1 MILLSLHP
9 GPPSETSAFRRM
21 RAFSSRLAGP
31 LPLRT
36 SACSCSRSCALN
48 RTTYFFTA
56 MSFPAMIPS
65 AARIAA
71 RANHLILSNWLKLA
85 SRMNRVAVLYALL
98 SAALFGISTPAAKSL
113 VGSVSP
119 AILAGLLYCG
129 AGIGVA
135 VLRRVKLF
143 AASGAPEVA
152 LSTPDWPW
160 LCGAIVAGGVIGPLL
175 LMVGLTH
182 TSAAAASLLLT
193 LEGAATALIAWFVF
207 HENFDRRIALGMIC
221 IVAGAMIL
229 SWVGA

>member
-85 SRMNRVAVLYALL
+85 TSFNNVKSRTSKRRPRLINKTQHNRNRAE
-98 SAALFGISTPAAKSL
+98 FQ
-113 VGSVSP
+113 
-119 AILAGLLYCG
+119 
-129 AGIGVA
+129 
-135 VLRRVKLF
+135 
-143 AASGAPEVA
+143 PE
-152 LSTPDWPW
+152 
-160 LCGAIVAGGVIGPLL
+160 
-175 LMVGLTH
+175 
-182 TSAAAASLLLT
+182 
-193 LEGAATALIAWFVF
+193 
-207 HENFDRRIALGMIC
+207 RRIMADFNRSIIDVAYAARRFRTIDGINSDDNQIAVRLLGEQRTKGRVSGESAVPIWLA
-221 IVAGAMIL
+221 INLHGAKEL
-229 SWVGA
+229 RQAR

>member
-71 RANHLILSNWLKLA
+71 RANHLILSNWLKPA
-85 SRMNRVAVLYALL
+85 TRDGGLL
-98 SAALFGISTPAAKSL
+98 SYGPDTGDMFRRAAPYIDCILRGAKPAELPVQLPTKFQMAVNLKTAKSL
-113 VGSVSP
+113 GL
-119 AILAGLLYCG
+119 AI
-129 AGIGVA
+129 
-135 VLRRVKLF
+135 
-143 AASGAPEVA
+143 PESFLVRA
-152 LSTPDWPW
+152 DE
-160 LCGAIVAGGVIGPLL
+160 VI
-175 LMVGLTH
+175 
-182 TSAAAASLLLT
+182 
-193 LEGAATALIAWFVF
+193 E
-207 HENFDRRIALGMIC
+207 
-221 IVAGAMIL
+221 
-229 SWVGA
+229 

>member
-85 SRMNRVAVLYALL
+85 TSESDATLRRASRLRLADRERHVPAGCRTR
-98 SAALFGISTPAAKSL
+98 SAARLRGLPAHAMALPAAAEHRDL
-113 VGSVSP
+113 PDVGDQGDGP
-119 AILAGLLYCG
+119 G
-129 AGIGVA
+129 A
-135 VLRRVKLF
+135 
-143 AASGAPEVA
+143 
-152 LSTPDWPW
+152 
-160 LCGAIVAGGVIGPLL
+160 
-175 LMVGLTH
+175 
-182 TSAAAASLLLT
+182 
-193 LEGAATALIAWFVF
+193 
-207 HENFDRRIALGMIC
+207 
-221 IVAGAMIL
+221 
-229 SWVGA
+229 

>member
-85 SRMNRVAVLYALL
+85 TRHIGDPIGQSG
-98 SAALFGISTPAAKSL
+98 AALVEQDEPRESGKPGQKAGERRFLPNTLDIRYPPQDEHEVMRPRAQNLVCDVDAAAGSISSFGTHRAA
-113 VGSVSP
+113 VGS
-119 AILAGLLYCG
+119 
-129 AGIGVA
+129 
-135 VLRRVKLF
+135 
-143 AASGAPEVA
+143 
-152 LSTPDWPW
+152 D
-160 LCGAIVAGGVIGPLL
+160 
-175 LMVGLTH
+175 VGL
-182 TSAAAASLLLT
+182 SKNQN
-193 LEGAATALIAWFVF
+193 IAP
-207 HENFDRRIALGMIC
+207 
-221 IVAGAMIL
+221 
-229 SWVGA
+229 